1 MAPTPERAHHERD
14 YDPPIHDTAIRLA
27 ATEVCMLFVDNRHGS
42 GRFSPLVGRDG
53 AVAPHTQGRA
63 RTRSRL
69 YRRILQPEARRI
81 SSERTDVVSRIVIAD
96 PTAQF
101 HFVPDDELSESELSK
116 FHAKK
121 IVRIRTTRGW
131 LIPSDTDSDVPP

>member
-1 MAPTPERAHHERD
+1 M
-14 YDPPIHDTAIRLA
+14 L
-27 ATEVCMLFVDNRHGS
+27 LFVDNRHGS

-69 YRRILQPEARRI
+69 YRRILQPEARPI

-101 HFVPDDELSESELSK
+101 TLFLMGSYPNPNSAS
-116 FHAKK
+116 F
-121 IVRIRTTRGW
+121 TRRR
-131 LIPSDTDSDVPP
+131 L